1 LTNLEIDDSTINKL
15 NLLDVPQLMDAL
27 GTCKDSHPELAVTI
41 HIVIINKLIIS
52 ELDESST
59 NIGNQQD
66 FVLWYC
72 EMLKYGLANE
82 VLDFDD
88 RDAMRDSAMQWCSL
102 SQKLRKPFP
111 IIRLLDSFAEIFATQ
126 NLEIDLIESL
136 LLKCE
141 VLARNDQYEEV
152 IPIAE
157 TTLGISRIVE
167 DYTLAGRSALA
178 IAESYFVKT
187 DAELVDLSNFDLE
200 KAKEYSALALEYF
213 ENSGDT
219 VLTEKAKSTISKIYD
234 YLKKYEIALDYVE
247 QCIELHKK
255 LSETDDFSLKVL
267 LSYYQRKGKLLRKRA
282 RSQESKECLTAAILE
297 ADKFFPS
304 VPSKDDDGEMVFDPE
319 QLSIVY
325 PSLRLELAWTLAD
338 LKEYEKAWEEFVQ
351 ASRFTYG
358 FHSPKMV
365 QANYGLAFLLWKH
378 KRFEASL
385 RICEETLDNRLNIFP
400 WTGEK
405 IFSLEGDARIFDLID
420 KNSRPTEER
429 DGAANHLDNLRI
441 AELEIHWIFIIQTA
455 LNLQSLKR
463 WDESIIALDRVSEL
477 RNYIPSTEQASEVDY
492 LRANAMMH
500 LNQVEFAKNKLDE
513 IIDFAL
519 IEEKSSGLANAL
531 WLRAEKFGSSDPK
544 SDQRRAIEMWNDFDD
559 TGFATEWQDIPD
571 QLIRKNSGFSRKN

>member
-1 LTNLEIDDSTINKL
+1 LTNLEIDDSTINQL
-15 NLLDVPQLMDAL
+15 ELLDVPQLIDAL
-27 GTCKDSHPELAVTI
+27 DTCKDSHAEIAVMI
-41 HIVIINKLIIS
+41 HIVIINKLILS
-52 ELDESST
+52 ELIESST
-59 NIGNQQD
+59 NLGNQQD
-66 FVLWYC
+66 FVQWYC

-88 RDAMRDSAMQWCSL
+88 RDAIRDSAMQWNSL
-102 SQKLRKPFP
+102 SRKLRKPFP

-141 VLARNDQYEEV
+141 VLAKRDQYEEV

-157 TTLGISRIVE
+157 STLGISKIVE
-167 DYTLAGRSALA
+167 AYKLAGRSALA
-178 IAESYFVKT
+178 LAESYFYKT

-200 KAKEYSALALEYF
+200 KAKEYSAMALEYF

-219 VLTEKAKSTISKIYD
+219 LLIEKAKSIISKIYD

-255 LSETDDFSLKVL
+255 LSATDDFSLEVL
-267 LSYYQRKGKLLRKRA
+267 LTYIQRKGKLLRKRS
-282 RSQESKECLTAAILE
+282 RSKESKECLSAAILE

-304 VPSKDDDGEMVFDPE
+304 APSKDDDGTMLFDPE
-319 QLSIVY
+319 QLAIVY

-338 LKEYEKAWEEFVQ
+338 LNEYEKAWEEFVQ

-378 KRFEASL
+378 KRYEASL

-400 WTGEK
+400 WTGK
-405 IFSLEGDARIFDLID
+405 NIFSPEGDARIFELID
-420 KNSRPTEER
+420 KNSRPLEER
-429 DGAANHLDNLRI
+429 DGSANHLDNLRI
-441 AELEIHWIFIIQTA
+441 AELEIHWIFIIQTS

-463 WDESIIALDRVSEL
+463 WKESILALDRISDL
-477 RNYIPSTEQASEVDY
+477 KNYFPSSEQASEVDY
-492 LRANAMMH
+492 LRANAMVH
-500 LNQVEFAKNKLDE
+500 LNQVELAKDKLNE
-513 IIDFAL
+513 IIDFASM
-519 IEEKSSGLANAL
+519 EERSSGLANAL

-544 SDQRRAIEMWNDFDD
+544 TDQRRAIEMWNGNDD
-559 TGFATEWQDIPD
+559 SGFATEWQDIPAEVTKESF
-571 QLIRKNSGFSRKN
+571 RPSKKR